1 MQGSRFTEADARD
14 TQALVKTGFD
24 NLGCS
29 LLLLRIEQAAPARSW
44 LRGQIA
50 NVASMDQVGHDK
62 PPIEQTVQIAL
73 SAAGLKALGCQDALG
88 QFAPEF
94 TTSLADT
101 PNRSQR
107 LGDIAANSP
116 QNWLW
121 GVGEREPHVLL
132 MVFAGKEQITA
143 TSANLQNNALAAG
156 LSLVQSLSTSD
167 MNGFEPFGFKDGV
180 SQPGIDW
187 NGTRDIGSST
197 DMDYHNRIAIGEFLL
212 GYRNEYGLYSERPLL
227 PADAQ
232 NAQSLPMAEEQPN
245 QRDLGRNSSFLVL
258 RQLQQDVNGFWRWAY
273 QEAKGS
279 DALATSLAEA
289 MVGRQKSGGP
299 FAGLGQQA
307 IPGVEPVKAGEPR
320 NDFVYS
326 SDRPGQVCPVG
337 AHIRRA
343 NPRTGDYPDGRT
355 GLLKKLLAL
364 LGLTGKA
371 EDDRIASARFHR
383 LLRRGRE
390 YGSALPAAD
399 AAYANGGAE
408 AGLHFICLNASLARQ
423 FEFIQGAWL
432 ANAKFAGMSNEQDPL
447 LGNRQPF
454 PARQTTDRFT
464 RPQAEGPCRV
474 SSGLPQFVTVRGG
487 AYFLLPGLKALAW
500 WLADR

>member
-29 LLLLRIEQAAPARSW
+29 LLLLRIEQAASARVW
-44 LRGQIA
+44 LRGQIG
-50 NVASMDQVGHDK
+50 NVASMGEVGHDK
-62 PPIEQTVQIAL
+62 PPIEQTLQIAL
-73 SAAGLKALGCQDALG
+73 SAAGLRALGCQDALD

-94 TTSLADT
+94 TASLVDT

-107 LGDIAANSP
+107 LGDIASNAP
-116 QNWLW
+116 ENWLW

-132 MVFAGKEQITA
+132 MVFAGKDQIT
-143 TSANLQNNALAAG
+143 TVSADLQNAALASG
-156 LSLVQSLSTSD
+156 LSLVQSLATSD

-187 NGTRDIGSST
+187 NGTRNIGSSA

-227 PADAQ
+227 PADTQ
-232 NAQSLPMAEEQPN
+232 NAQSLPMAEDQPN

-273 QEAKGS
+273 QETKGS

-289 MVGRQKSGGP
+289 MVGRHKSGEP
-299 FAGLGQQA
+299 FSDLGHQQIAGVDTA
-307 IPGVEPVKAGEPR
+307 KPR
-320 NDFVYS
+320 NDFTYTK
-326 SDRPGQVCPVG
+326 DRPGQVCPVG
-337 AHIRRA
+337 AHVRRA

-399 AAYANGGAE
+399 AAYSSGATDT
-408 AGLHFICLNASLARQ
+408 GLHFICLNASLARQ

-454 PARQTTDRFT
+454 PATQTTDRFT

-474 SSGLPQFVTVRGG
+474 ASGLPQFITVRGG
-487 AYFLLPGLKALAW
+487 AYFLLPGLQALAW